1 MGEDHTI
8 STCLSETTIAGF
20 LEHRLPAH
28 EIDALEAHIDR
39 CVICRLVLAEL
50 ARTLPTSTA
59 RASDHATDVRVL
71 ASADAGAEHSAL
83 PHGTAVGRFV
93 VLDVLGVGGIGIV
106 YAAYDPELNR
116 NVALKLLHGATELDG
131 EAPAGGQ
138 LRSEAM
144 AMARIQHANV
154 VTVHEVGTFRG
165 QVFIAME
172 QVEGAT

>member
-20 LEHRLPAH
+20 LEHRLTKH

-71 ASADAGAEHSAL
+71 AAGDGDAAERTAL

-93 VLDVLGVGGIGIV
+93 VLNVLGVGGIGIV

-116 NVALKLLHGATELDG
+116 NVALKLLHRATE
-131 EAPAGGQ
+131 
-138 LRSEAM
+138 
-144 AMARIQHANV
+144 
-154 VTVHEVGTFRG
+154 
-165 QVFIAME
+165 
-172 QVEGAT
+172 